1 LFTLL
6 AIGFW
11 LLAFWTFTDS
21 QQRTASPHLLIHHFI
36 NMSYSKLILSAALTG
51 AATSRLN
58 CPYIPYTPV
67 EIAEE
72 AKRAVDAGASIV
84 HIHAREDDGIP
95 SWRTE
100 VFEQIQEEVRK
111 RCPDVIINYSTGAIG
126 LSVAD
131 RIKHLPVVK
140 PDMAAFNMGSM
151 NYAIFSEKAKQFIW
165 NGVFENSFDTMIE
178 VVKTMTENNI
188 TPEMECF
195 DTGHIRN
202 AEPLRK
208 MGLLPANACY
218 SLVMGVLGG
227 IPATTENLMH
237 QISQVPKDAFWQ
249 VIAISRKQWQMAA
262 VACTMGGNFRV
273 GLEDNFYLPNNQMA
287 KSNGECVEWGVKL
300 ANMMGREVATIAET
314 RQMLHIPFVK

>member
-1 LFTLL
+1 M
-6 AIGFW
+6 A
-11 LLAFWTFTDS
+11 DK
-21 QQRTASPHLLIHHFI
+21 
-36 NMSYSKLILSAALTG
+36 KLILSAALTG
-51 AATSRLN
+51 AATNRSH
-58 CPYIPYTPV
+58 CPYIPYTPK
-67 EIAEE
+67 ELGEE

-84 HIHAREDDGIP
+84 HIHAREDNGMP

-100 VFEQIQEEVRK
+100 VFEEITKEVRE

-126 LSVAD
+126 LSPED
-131 RIKHLPVVK
+131 RIKHLPVTK

-151 NYAIFSEKAKQFIW
+151 NYAIFSKKAKQFFW

-178 VVKTMTENNI
+178 VVKCMNENGI

-202 AEPLRK
+202 AEPLRE
-208 MGLLPANACY
+208 MGLLPDNACY

-227 IPATTENLMH
+227 IPATPENLMH
-237 QISQVPKDAFWQ
+237 QIKQVPEGAFCQ

-262 VACTMGGNFRV
+262 IASSMGGNFRV
-273 GLEDNFYLPNNQMA
+273 GLEDNFYLPNGEMA

-300 ANMMGREVATIAET
+300 ARMMGREIASIEET
-314 RQMLHIPFVK
+314 RKMLNIPLR